1 MISRRAALTG
11 LLVGGAGL
19 ATAGVLSN
27 RNARRWIFGP
37 TAFAAEPKPLTIP
50 EAMAGEMRDGVRI
63 YDLGLQKGLSRFFD
77 GVETRTLG
85 INGAYLGPTLR
96 LRAGEAVQMNVTNR
110 IGEPSTLHWHGF
122 HLPAS
127 ADGGPHQV
135 IGDGE
140 TWSPRFSVKQRAA
153 MFWYHSHMVPRTG
166 PQVYQG
172 LAGLIYVDDD
182 ETARLDLPSDYGV
195 DDIPLVLQDR
205 AFDHS
210 GSLIYDTSMHSQM
223 MGMRGNILLVNGT
236 VRPYF
241 EARASKL
248 RLRILNGSNAR
259 FHTIGFA
266 DGRSFHQIGTDGG
279 LLERPYKTSRITLAP
294 AERVQIVVDLDDGR
308 PALLRTFA
316 TPNAGMM
323 SGGGMMGGMMERMM
337 GDDLTFDVLDIRPG
351 AQRAKSASLP
361 ERLVTLDRPDPS
373 QAVGT
378 RRLVLQMGMGGMMM
392 GGGSFTIN
400 GESMDMNRIDETV
413 RVGTKEIWQIENA
426 SMMPHPFHIHD
437 VQFRILDRN
446 GTPPAPGEMGLKDTV
461 VVAPNER
468 VRLLLGFA
476 DYSDP
481 DSPYMYHCHILE
493 HEDAGMMGQFVVKA

>member
-1 MISRRAALTG
+1 MISRRNVLTG
-11 LLVGGAGL
+11 LLAGGVGLTTVGL
-19 ATAGVLSN
+19 LSS

-37 TAFAAEPKPLTIP
+37 PAFAANPKPLAIP
-50 EAMAGEMRDGVRI
+50 QTLSGEVRDGVRSF
-63 YDLGLQKGLSRFFD
+63 DLDLQKGLSQFFD

-96 LRAGEAVQMNVTNR
+96 MRAGETVQMHVTNR

-122 HLPAS
+122 HLPAG

-135 IGDGE
+135 IRDGE
-140 TWSPRFSVKQRAA
+140 TWSPRFTVKQHAA

-195 DDIPLVLQDR
+195 DDVPLVLQDR
-205 AFDHS
+205 AFDS
-210 GSLIYDTSMHSQM
+210 GGSFIYDTSMHSQM
-223 MGMRGNILLVNGT
+223 MGMRGNVLLVNGT

-241 EARASKL
+241 EARTSKL

-266 DGRSFHQIGTDGG
+266 DGRTFHQIGTDGG
-279 LLERPYKTSRITLAP
+279 LLERPHKTSRITLAP
-294 AERVQIVVDLDDGR
+294 AERVQIIVDLDDGR
-308 PALLRTFA
+308 PAQLRTFA
-316 TPNAGMM
+316 TPNTGMM
-323 SGGGMMGGMMERMM
+323 GGGGMMDRMM
-337 GDDLTFDVLDIRPG
+337 GNDLSFGVLDIRPG
-351 AQRAKSASLP
+351 AQRAKSTAVP
-361 ERLVTLDRPDPS
+361 DRLVSLDRPDPS

-378 RRLVLQMGMGGMMM
+378 RRFVLQMGMGGMMM
-392 GGGSFTIN
+392 GGASFMIN
-400 GESMDMNRIDETV
+400 GKSMDMDRIDETV
-413 RVGTKEIWQIENA
+413 RVGTTEIWQIENA

-446 GTPPAPGEMGLKDTV
+446 GRPPAPGEMGLKDTV

-468 VRLLLGFA
+468 VRLLLSFA
-476 DYSDP
+476 DYPDP